1 MIPRKVRVD
10 IPSLFI
16 KHMVLDTIGMAVGTQ
31 VESQLSATVRE
42 GDF

>member
-1 MIPRKVRVD
+1 MDTPTGSA
-10 IPSLFI
+10 PLFVI
-16 KHMVLDTIGMAVGTQ
+16 HMVLDTIGMAVGTQ